1 MFNNAVSCDTVSTK
15 STTNN
20 KGNYMPHNDIN
31 AGSLRRDLSERHIRM
46 IALGACIG
54 ISLFYGS
61 AKTIQMAGPAIMLS
75 YFIAGLAILVIMR
88 ALGEM
93 AVHSPVAGSFSQYAH
108 EYFGPLAGYLT
119 GWNYWFFWVV
129 TLIAEISVVGIYM
142 GYWFPDIPQWIWALA
157 ALGGMTAINLA
168 AVKAFGEFE
177 FWFSL
182 IKIVTI
188 IAMIIGGLGI
198 ILFGFGNNGIAV
210 GISNLWAHGGFMP
223 NGIEGLLM
231 SLQLAVFGYTGVEL
245 IGLAAGEAKNP
256 TKTIPKATNSVF
268 WRILI
273 FYVGALFIILTIT
286 PWNQLSTK
294 VSPFVMTFELLG
306 IKTAAGIVNF
316 VLITA
321 ALSSANSGIFS
332 TGRMLYGMA
341 QKGHALKRF
350 GRVSRR
356 SGIPYHAVLFTVAVL
371 LIGVLL
377 NYVMPEDVFSVM
389 TAIATF
395 CAVWTWSIIL
405 LSQIRFRRSL
415 TPEQQAKLSFRM
427 WLWPLSSYLALAF
440 LAFVMVVMAWFET
453 TRIALYAGVLFLA
466 GLTMIYML
474 RLKNAQDSENVVQD
488 SELTSVAVKE

>member
-1 MFNNAVSCDTVSTK
+1 MQLETTST
-15 STTNN
+15 N
-20 KGNYMPHNDIN
+20 
-31 AGSLRRDLSERHIRM
+31 SLKRDLGERHMRM

-75 YFIAGLAILVIMR
+75 YFVSGLAILVIMR

-93 AVHSPVAGSFSQYAH
+93 AVHSPCTGSFSQYAH
-108 EYFGPLAGYLT
+108 DYFGPLAGYIT
-119 GWNYWFFWVV
+119 GWNYWFFWIV
-129 TLIAEISVVGIYM
+129 TCIAEISVVGIYM
-142 GYWFPDIPQWIWALA
+142 GYWFPDTPQWAWALA
-157 ALGGMTAINLA
+157 ALAGMAGINLI

-177 FWFSL
+177 FWFAL

-188 IAMIIGGLGI
+188 VAMILGGLGI

-210 GISNLWAHGGFMP
+210 GISNLWEHGGFMP
-223 NGIEGLLM
+223 KGIEGMLM

-256 TKTIPKATNSVF
+256 SKTIPQATNSVF

-273 FYVGALFIILTIT
+273 FYVGALFVILTIT
-286 PWNQLSTK
+286 PWNQLNDK

-321 ALSSANSGIFS
+321 ALSSCNSGIFS
-332 TGRMLYGMA
+332 TGRMLFGLA
-341 QKGHALKRF
+341 QKKHAFRQFAK
-350 GRVSRR
+350 VSK
-356 SGIPYHAVLFTVAVL
+356 SGVPYVGLITSVVVL
-371 LIGVLL
+371 LIGVFL
-377 NYVMPEDVFSVM
+377 NYVMPEEVFTVM

-405 LSQIRFRRSL
+405 LAQIRFRRSL
-415 TPEQQAKLSFRM
+415 TAEQQANLSYRM
-427 WLWPLSSYLALAF
+427 WWWPTSSYLALAF
-440 LAFVMVVMAWFET
+440 LAFVVGVMAWFEA
-453 TRIALYAGVLFLA
+453 TRIALYAGVVFLG
-466 GLTMIYML
+466 GLTVIYML
-474 RLKNAQDSENVVQD
+474 CFNNAGEEDEAEESAR
-488 SELTSVAVKE
+488 LTSVAIND